1 MGVFHRG
8 SVSGESTN
16 LCQNARYIRPKV
28 HMYLEQDRS
37 RLSYGLSM
45 AKYTST
51 PCIIRIHLVHNSTS
65 ARFEN
70 NPKIFT

>member
-16 LCQNARYIRPKV
+16 LCQNARYIRPEV
-28 HMYLEQDRS
+28 QMYLEQDRS

-45 AKYTST
+45 AKYTGSS
-51 PCIIRIHLVHNSTS
+51 HNSNS
-65 ARFEN
+65 LSLKFNLCEV
-70 NPKIFT
+70 